1 MRNNEVES
9 DSHEVIIAYCD
20 GSALGNPGP
29 SGWAWWID
37 EERWGAGGF
46 VLATNN
52 VGELEAVADMLVN
65 VPLNQA
71 LEVRC
76 DSRYVLDAITKWM
89 PGWKAKNW
97 CKADGST
104 VKNLEIMQRID
115 VLVTARTAPTAWV
128 WVKGHSGEAG
138 NERVD
143 TMARDAAIRA
153 QNHNTTPLRGK
164 RSHR

>member
-1 MRNNEVES
+1 MRNTEVGS
-9 DSHEVIIAYCD
+9 DSQKVVVAYCD

-37 EERWGAGGF
+37 EDRWGAGGF
-46 VLATNN
+46 ILATNN

-65 VPLNQA
+65 VPVDQA

-89 PGWKAKNW
+89 PGWKGKNW

-128 WVKGHSGEAG
+128 WVKGHSGEPG